1 MYFVQP
7 PYYVY
12 LSNLFVKE
20 NARGQRGTISASA
33 RTCRFHKSVLDL
45 VKTFLQTFSLR
56 ILAQDSL
63 FFFCSEGV
71 SIDRRNVQTVCH
83 HVALKSTGIT
93 NPNKDVSKNRIL
105 LERMSIVNLNRI
117 NTSVDW
123 TSSLPFRSRLNY
135 FLTIA
140 EVLSCK
146 GKCNVQLQLRSNA
159 EIWILFSV
167 VVFSRLITEVLPCS
181 GDSQNLS
188 CCDLCS
194 SLNLPKQSLKKLY

>member
-1 MYFVQP
+1 MQAGL
-7 PYYVY
+7 
-12 LSNLFVKE
+12 LSRPGAGLLL
-20 NARGQRGTISASA
+20 
-33 RTCRFHKSVLDL
+33 HKSVLDL

-83 HVALKSTGIT
+83 HIALKSTGIT

-146 GKCNVQLQLRSNA
+146 GKCN
-159 EIWILFSV
+159 I
-167 VVFSRLITEVLPCS
+167 
-181 GDSQNLS
+181 
-188 CCDLCS
+188 
-194 SLNLPKQSLKKLY
+194 